1 MDSKRYASAAR
12 ACQHRRA
19 DNIDDEL
26 ERVVLGHPLA
36 VSLSLIA
43 ALYLIIHVL
52 GYITLGIVPGW
63 MR

>member
-1 MDSKRYASAAR
+1 MDSKRYADAAR

-19 DNIDDEL
+19 DNIDDAL
-26 ERVVLGHPLA
+26 EDIVSSHPLA
-36 VSLSLIA
+36 VSLALIA

-63 MR
+63 MQ

>member
-19 DNIDDEL
+19 DKDDAL
-26 ERVVLGHPLA
+26 EDIVSSHPLA
-36 VSLSLIA
+36 VSLALIA
-43 ALYLIIHVL
+43 ALYLIIHLL